1 MQPHDAIFK
10 QFLSDIDI
18 ARDFLAA
25 HLPPAIQQQCDFS
38 TLQLESASFI
48 ENTLRSRLSDM
59 LYSLQTRSGSGYI
72 YCVIEHQS
80 RPDNLMPFRL
90 LRYCLDA
97 MQQHLSQGHRSLPVV
112 IPLLFYHGKQS
123 PYPYSM
129 QWLDHFTNPELAAQ
143 IYHHAFPLIDLTVI
157 PDEEIKTHRR
167 AALLELVQ
175 KHIRTRDML
184 ELAHDIGL
192 LFEHWNLSLPLRHAL
207 LLYVATV
214 GNTSDIDRFIDSV
227 AEPLSTH
234 KEETMTIAQQLHQRG
249 FEQGMQAGLQEGL
262 QEGMKSSALNIA
274 RQLLQSGMEQEL
286 VQRVTQLS
294 DEEMAQLLRCEQK

>member
-25 HLPPAIQQQCDFS
+25 HLPLAIQQQCDFS

-80 RPDNLMPFRL
+80 RPDKLMAFRL

-97 MQQHLSQGHRSLPVV
+97 MQQHLSQGHQSLPVV
-112 IPLLFYHGKQS
+112 IPLLFYHGKRS

-129 QWLDHFTNPELAAQ
+129 QWLDHFTDPPLAAQ
-143 IYHHAFPLIDLTVI
+143 VYHHAFPLIDLTVI

-192 LFEHWNLSLPLRHAL
+192 LFEHWNLPLPLRHAL
-207 LLYVATV
+207 LLYVAKV

-234 KEETMTIAQQLHQRG
+234 KEDTMTIAQQLHQRG
-249 FEQGMQAGLQEGL
+249 FEQGMQEGM
-262 QEGMKSSALNIA
+262 QEGMKASALNIA
-274 RQLLQSGMEQEL
+274 RQLLQSEMEQEL

-294 DEEMAQLLRCEQK
+294 DEEMAQLLHSEQK